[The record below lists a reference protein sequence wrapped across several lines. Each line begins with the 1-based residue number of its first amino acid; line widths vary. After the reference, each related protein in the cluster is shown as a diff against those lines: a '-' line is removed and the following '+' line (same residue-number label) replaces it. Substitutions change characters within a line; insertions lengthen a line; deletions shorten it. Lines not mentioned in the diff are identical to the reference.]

1 MLRSIGRKVFASV
14 GYSDAKS
21 GDVSVAKEEKTG
33 EEIRKESA
41 EVRKQK
47 VYLFTKSRCDGDA
60 TMKSILGGKGAGLAA
75 MTNLG
80 LRVPPGATL
89 SVNTCKEYLERGKEI
104 FKGGLEELIF
114 EAADVIGEE
123 VSKIFWRKSTDF
135 VGEELPLLLS
145 VRSGAAASMPG
156 MMDTVLNLGL
166 NDRVVDALTATSFT
180 EESGKRFLYDAY
192 RRLLDLFGDV
202 VFGIPH
208 EDFERK
214 LRKLKE
220 LRNAQNDVD
229 LNADDLQSLCESY
242 KDVYDAHDKTFPQDP
257 EEQLMLTIEAVFKS
271 WNNPRARVYREV
283 TKTTGLAGT
292 AVNIQAMMYGNLND
306 KSLSGVCFTRSPAT
320 GDDTI
325 YGEWLQSSQ
334 GEDVVAGIRTPEQ
347 IEDMAKFGFGDALE
361 ELKEACDVL
370 EKAYKNMMDVE
381 FTVED
386 NVLYILQCRVGK
398 RTGIAALKI
407 ATDLVEKNNLISP
420 RDAVAKY
427 VNVEHIEQVI
437 HPTFRRP
444 TFTSLGGG
452 IDSWNVL
459 AEGLAASP
467 GCASG
472 RIAFTSADAIKMH
485 KFGQKVILVREEA
498 SAEDVGGMHA
508 SEGFLTARGGMTS
521 HAAVVARGWG
531 KPCVSGTKSMHFVDH
546 EYHVAPHPRVEHID
560 LTTHPDALEP
570 TDTPRTIVERSVVF
584 EEYPD
589 VSFRKG
595 DFISIDGTRGEVIEG
610 EKELE
615 PLGTAVKDNK
625 ALMDFMEWVDDI
637 PSETVV
643 YANCDTEKEIRF
655 AMETFGAKGVGL
667 CRTEHMFLASPDRV
681 RCVRQL
687 FLASD
692 EDARAKALA
701 DIEPIL
707 RYDFANLLHAVGH
720 EKSITIRL
728 LDPPVH
734 EFLPKDTEL
743 DDPEILEEI
752 TKYCGVS
759 ETTLRAK
766 IAKLRETNPMLGN
779 RGCRLGISHPG
790 MTPMTTRAIAHAY
803 YDAHEKT
810 GIQPVVKIMIPL
822 VATVSEYLQQVHII
836 DCEMHAAYLARRHTL
851 RFAKEH
857 FEIRLAKEREYELDY
872 HPFKVGCMLETPRSC
887 LIAKNLI
894 DIEDVGEENFPLRAS
909 FFSLGTNDL
918 TQMTFGYSRDD
929 SSFFQAYEREKVAL
943 VDPFEILDWDG
954 VGKLIKIALHEITTK
969 EEEEE
974 ETDKDETGAKSR
986 LRLRRLAEVSACGE
1000 HAGNPKSI
1008 EFFVRNKIDVVSCS
1022 AFRVLGARLAVAKAQ
1037 IQMEEDEESR
1047 DLTLAQEETEEDY
1060 NRMEEEAQES
1070 GMFIP
1075 HMVGTTRR
1083 HHQHQQ
1089 QPPPP
1094 NNNPPM
1100 PEQQHEQQQHHRQQ
1114 MPPPHEE
1121 QQQHSEQQQQQRMP
1135 PPPNVV
1141 PEELELELG
1150 EEEGH
1155 AHQQKPPPPHF
1166 DDDGDD
1172 AEDDAESFPDD
1183 QHEQH
1188 EQQQGQQR
1196 RQPPPPTTKRGPPPG
1211 QQQQQQQQQDDQE
1224 KQQEKGKKQR
1234 LEQQQQAQQAKEKK
1248 KLPTPEKKQ
1257 LNEYL
1262 DHVLEDQPVRR
1273 LNVLGTF
1280 SDAAGH
1286 LERQFLSKASMEAHS
1301 KIKEWMADAGLRV
1314 FTDAAGNIHGVLDA
1328 TMPPSLDEH
1337 GEKMIRKEMFVGSHL
1352 DTVIDGGMFD
1362 GALGVVV
1369 AIAAA
1374 KALRRTN
1381 PVREYNIHIIG
1392 FSDEEGVRFGSTF
1405 LGSRAIVGTL
1415 PDDVYDV
1422 VDKQGATFLQALRN
1436 AGLPGTKESITSARL
1451 PKQSFGAYVEVHI
1464 EQGKVLELGGFP
1476 IAAVAGVAGQTR
1488 LKVIINGVQGH
1499 AGTTP
1504 MVARRDSTPAA
1515 AEAVLEIEKRCKK
1528 GGVGEALP
1536 EVMLV
1541 CTVGEFQIFPGATNV
1556 IGSRTTFSVDIRAQS
1571 DRVRKNVVQDVT
1583 RKVQLICRARGLE
1596 CKVQRTHEASGVTMD
1611 RRLTKQ
1617 LEDACDRTTEEMHR
1631 RAYDLYM
1638 EQQRLQREEN
1648 DYIDDYND
1656 DFGDFND
1663 DYDGDGDEMRD
1674 EDQSDDLFYYSDAQ
1688 KKKMNSKQ
1696 RRRTNN
1702 KRNRNDRSGFTRE
1715 PVITRPP
1722 TLVSGAGHDALAMAD
1737 AMPVAMLFVRS
1748 KDGKSHSP
1756 EEYTSPEDIGM
1767 SARVL
1772 YRFLQTFT
1780 FPEDEENDYVTYY
1793 DLP

>member
-1 MLRSIGRKVFASV
+1 MKRTHRHQGGQK
-14 GYSDAKS
+14 AKHQS
-21 GDVSVAKEEKTG
+21 HLYIIA
-33 EEIRKESA
+33 
-41 EVRKQK
+41 
-47 VYLFTKSRCDGDA
+47 
-60 TMKSILGGKGAGLAA
+60 
-75 MTNLG
+75 
-80 LRVPPGATL
+80 
-89 SVNTCKEYLERGKEI
+89 
-104 FKGGLEELIF
+104 
-114 EAADVIGEE
+114 
-123 VSKIFWRKSTDF
+123 F
-135 VGEELPLLLS
+135 V
-145 VRSGAAASMPG
+145 
-156 MMDTVLNLGL
+156 
-166 NDRVVDALTATSFT
+166 
-180 EESGKRFLYDAY
+180 
-192 RRLLDLFGDV
+192 
-202 VFGIPH
+202 
-208 EDFERK
+208 
-214 LRKLKE
+214 
-220 LRNAQNDVD
+220 
-229 LNADDLQSLCESY
+229 
-242 KDVYDAHDKTFPQDP
+242 
-257 EEQLMLTIEAVFKS
+257 
-271 WNNPRARVYREV
+271 
-283 TKTTGLAGT
+283 
-292 AVNIQAMMYGNLND
+292 
-306 KSLSGVCFTRSPAT
+306 VCF
-320 GDDTI
+320 
-325 YGEWLQSSQ
+325 L
-334 GEDVVAGIRTPEQ
+334 
-347 IEDMAKFGFGDALE
+347 
-361 ELKEACDVL
+361 
-370 EKAYKNMMDVE
+370 
-381 FTVED
+381 
-386 NVLYILQCRVGK
+386 
-398 RTGIAALKI
+398 
-407 ATDLVEKNNLISP
+407 
-420 RDAVAKY
+420 
-427 VNVEHIEQVI
+427 
-437 HPTFRRP
+437 
-444 TFTSLGGG
+444 
-452 IDSWNVL
+452 L
-459 AEGLAASP
+459 A
-467 GCASG
+467 
-472 RIAFTSADAIKMH
+472 
-485 KFGQKVILVREEA
+485 
-498 SAEDVGGMHA
+498 
-508 SEGFLTARGGMTS
+508 FLR
-521 HAAVVARGWG
+521 
-531 KPCVSGTKSMHFVDH
+531 
-546 EYHVAPHPRVEHID
+546 
-560 LTTHPDALEP
+560 L
-570 TDTPRTIVERSVVF
+570 
-584 EEYPD
+584 
-589 VSFRKG
+589 
-595 DFISIDGTRGEVIEG
+595 
-610 EKELE
+610 
-615 PLGTAVKDNK
+615 
-625 ALMDFMEWVDDI
+625 
-637 PSETVV
+637 
-643 YANCDTEKEIRF
+643 
-655 AMETFGAKGVGL
+655 
-667 CRTEHMFLASPDRV
+667 
-681 RCVRQL
+681 
-687 FLASD
+687 
-692 EDARAKALA
+692 ALA
-701 DIEPIL
+701 
-707 RYDFANLLHAVGH
+707 
-720 EKSITIRL
+720 
-728 LDPPVH
+728 
-734 EFLPKDTEL
+734 
-743 DDPEILEEI
+743 
-752 TKYCGVS
+752 
-759 ETTLRAK
+759 
-766 IAKLRETNPMLGN
+766 
-779 RGCRLGISHPG
+779 
-790 MTPMTTRAIAHAY
+790 
-803 YDAHEKT
+803 
-810 GIQPVVKIMIPL
+810 
-822 VATVSEYLQQVHII
+822 
-836 DCEMHAAYLARRHTL
+836 
-851 RFAKEH
+851 
-857 FEIRLAKEREYELDY
+857 
-872 HPFKVGCMLETPRSC
+872 
-887 LIAKNLI
+887 
-894 DIEDVGEENFPLRAS
+894 
-909 FFSLGTNDL
+909 
-918 TQMTFGYSRDD
+918 RD
-929 SSFFQAYEREKVAL
+929 
-943 VDPFEILDWDG
+943 
-954 VGKLIKIALHEITTK
+954 
-969 EEEEE
+969 
-974 ETDKDETGAKSR
+974 
-986 LRLRRLAEVSACGE
+986 
-1000 HAGNPKSI
+1000 
-1008 EFFVRNKIDVVSCS
+1008 
-1022 AFRVLGARLAVAKAQ
+1022 
-1037 IQMEEDEESR
+1037 
-1047 DLTLAQEETEEDY
+1047 ETEEDY
-1060 NRMEEEAQES
+1060 IMTNRMEEDEARES
-1070 GMFIP
+1070 GMFVP
-1075 HMVGTTRR
+1075 HMVGTTHGR
-1083 HHQHQQ
+1083 HHRQQQ

-1094 NNNPPM
+1094 NENNNHM
-1100 PEQQHEQQQHHRQQ
+1100 PVYEQQREQQHHRQQ
-1114 MPPPHEE
+1114 MPPPRGEE
-1121 QQQHSEQQQQQRMP
+1121 QEQSAQQQRMPP

-1150 EEEGH
+1150 EEEEH
-1155 AHQQKPPPPHF
+1155 AHQQKPPPPR
-1166 DDDGDD
+1166 DDDDVDDD

-1183 QHEQH
+1183 QQQ
-1188 EQQQGQQR
+1188 EQQEQQEQQQR
-1196 RQPPPPTTKRGPPPG
+1196 RQPPPPPTKRGPPPG
-1211 QQQQQQQQQDDQE
+1211 QQQQQQQQQQDDQE

-1328 TMPPSLDEH
+1328 TTPPSLDEH

-1369 AIAAA
+1369 AIAAT

-1476 IAAVAGVAGQTR
+1476 IAAVAGIAGQTR

-1648 DYIDDYND
+1648 DYNDDYND

-1780 FPEDEENDYVTYY
+1780 FPEDEENDYVSYY